1 MVIRRIKQ
9 IISTN
14 IYLKI
19 LFYACV
25 IVVVSFYF
33 KVFFTTGVYFDD
45 TFLKKEVENS
55 ESHYIGKSI
64 YGDISII
71 VKGLKN
77 KQNSAKVIYR
87 LPNDI
92 NMQYTVSFENTSNRN
107 LSIVSVKDEKGNIIF
122 EGKYNKD
129 SPFLIDNNGEPLMD
143 YGQIIVSGENPYNE
157 DYTIPIK
164 NVVDMAT
171 FSNDTIR
178 GRYDYLILAAILFI
192 FTAIDI
198 KFPLFFFNLRHFL
211 SVRDPEPSDFYI
223 AMQRIGWYVY
233 PAIGIVLMIAAIC

>member
-143 YGQIIVSGENPYNE
+143 YGQIIVNEENPYNE
-157 DYTIPIK
+157 GYTIPIK

-178 GRYDYLILAAILFI
+178 GRYEYLILAAILFI

-211 SVRDPEPSDFYI
+211 NVRDPEPSDFYI

-233 PAIGIVLMIAAIC
+233 PAIGVVLMIAAIC

>member
-14 IYLKI
+14 TYLKI
-19 LFYACV
+19 LFYACMIIV
-25 IVVVSFYF
+25 ILFYF
-33 KVFFTTGVYFDD
+33 RVFFTTGVYFDD
-45 TFLKKEVENS
+45 TFLKKEVEHSDN
-55 ESHYIGKSI
+55 HYIGKSI
-64 YGDISII
+64 YGDISIT

-77 KQNSAKVIYR
+77 EQSSAKVIYR

-92 NMQYTVSFENTSNRN
+92 NMQYTVTFENTSNRN
-107 LSIVSVKDEKGNIIF
+107 LSIVSVKDEKGHIIF

-143 YGQIIVSGENPYNE
+143 YGQVIVNGENPYNE
-157 DYTIPIK
+157 DYIIPIK

-171 FSNDTIR
+171 FSKETIR
-178 GRYDYLILAAILFI
+178 GRYDYLVLAIIIFI

-211 SVRDPEPSDFYI
+211 NIRDPEPSDFYI
-223 AMQRIGWYVY
+223 AIQRIGWYVY
-233 PAIGIVLMIAAIC
+233 PIIGIVLMIAAIC